1 MARRSVKINVSGSWA
16 NIAWCEEENLDA
28 VKRACE
34 TLAANSIG
42 RVAFK
47 VNDASGRTLEEYA
60 RIPALGE
67 PAGWYAP
74 RRLTESLT

>member
-16 NIAWCEEENLDA
+16 SLAWCEEENLA
-28 VKRACE
+28 GVKRACE
-34 TLAANSIG
+34 AIAAASIG

-60 RIPALGE
+60 SIPALGK
-67 PAGWYAP
+67 PRGWKRSAKA
-74 RRLTESLT
+74 